1 MKREQFRLGKRHDEA
16 LATVKHRR
24 KLLGLKLPTGFPF
37 PGVLMAEA
45 REHDEAIWWA
55 LQG

>member
-1 MKREQFRLGKRHDEA
+1 MNWEQFRLGQRHDEA

-24 KLLGLKLPTGFPF
+24 KLLGLKLPTGFPL

-45 REHDEAIWWA
+45 VEHDEAIWWA